1 MNSASQMQCSVSTCL
16 GIYREGADLHALQV
30 HEPLGQIA
38 EKWTELEWQALFQ
51 PILGIS
57 T

>member
-1 MNSASQMQCSVSTCL
+1 MQCSVSTCL
-16 GIYREGADLHALQV
+16 GIYREAADLHALQV

>member
-1 MNSASQMQCSVSTCL
+1 MNAASQMQCSVSTCL
-16 GIYREGADLHALQV
+16 GIYREAADLRALQV
-30 HEPLGQIA
+30 HEPLGQIV